1 MKIEPLSKDI
11 YNKCKE
17 YGITKIVLH
26 WSGGSDEGLV
36 DVETD
41 SKDNY
46 LSKEIEDWAYEAYE
60 YNGAGDGTDYGDDI
74 TYDLKE
80 GTVSHEEWFYT
91 PQRVSNKPTKLKV
104 AKN

>member
-11 YNKCKE
+11 YNKAKE
-17 YGITKIVLH
+17 YGITKITLH
-26 WSGGSDEGLV
+26 WAGGSDEGYLH
-36 DVETD
+36 VETD

-80 GTVSHEEWFYT
+80 GTVSHEQWFYV
-91 PQRVSNKPTKLKV
+91 PQRTTNKPTKLKV
-104 AKN
+104 AKE